1 MSSPALALTPVPLSG
16 GTGAGANTG
25 QPIYQATVI
34 TRCVR
39 TRMETG
45 ERGTGALRRPLL
57 AGSAPLPP
65 FLPTAAPPAP
75 VPLRQ
80 RLPLD

>member
-1 MSSPALALTPVPLSG
+1 MTSPALALTPVPISG

-45 ERGTGALRRPLL
+45 ERGIRALRGPLL
-57 AGSAPLPP
+57 AGSALLLP
-65 FLPTAAPPAP
+65 FLPTAASPAST
-75 VPLRQ
+75 RIGAAH
-80 RLPLD
+80 D